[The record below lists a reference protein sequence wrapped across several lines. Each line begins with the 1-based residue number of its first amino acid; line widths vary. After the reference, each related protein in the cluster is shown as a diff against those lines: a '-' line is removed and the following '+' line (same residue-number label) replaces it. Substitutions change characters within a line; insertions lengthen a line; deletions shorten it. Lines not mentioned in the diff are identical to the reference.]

1 MWSSPTPPSSSI
13 TSSPRRPPVDDTTET
28 SALSEIGRA
37 TTTVMFVWQW
47 LDANRRTWRDLSVG
61 YETEALARELDPRR
75 FNAVPMGY
83 AARLVRRAITDRPV
97 PS

>member
-1 MWSSPTPPSSSI
+1 MSAEDLASRTPD
-13 TSSPRRPPVDDTTET
+13 R
-28 SALSEIGRA
+28 SEIGRA